1 MACILLLFALI
12 ASAPRMTETIPKMA
26 IAAATTPVGEA
37 AIDAAT
43 KRNGRVFAAYIVLL
57 IISALL
63 IAYFTWLTWDSGNKV
78 QDAIQGEAEAR
89 IGEATQKASEADE
102 RSKALEA
109 SNLIM
114 RGQVATLETKAA
126 EQQARAAK
134 AELALLELQQRLEH
148 RRISAS
154 DHKKM
159 VAALR
164 PFQGSVVNLTKLG
177 EGEAAQFAD
186 DLLSVFKEAGWSVQ
200 LTYIGLVSPPK
211 YGLSCMVN
219 ESSKE
224 GVALSA
230 ALGKLPT
237 ADVRSANLPP
247 PIVAVIFVGLK
258 PPA

>member
-1 MACILLLFALI
+1 M
-12 ASAPRMTETIPKMA
+12 ETNNSSDPEKIQ
-26 IAAATTPVGEA
+26 AAQVHHNWIFG
-37 AIDAAT
+37 
-43 KRNGRVFAAYIVLL
+43 GYVVLL
-57 IISALL
+57 TLTVIGT
-63 IAYFTWLTWDSGNKV
+63 YFVWSSGNKV
-78 QDAIQGEAEAR
+78 QDAVQADAKAR

-102 RSKALEA
+102 RTKTLEA
-109 SNLIM
+109 SNLLM
-114 RGQVATLETKAA
+114 RSQVAGLETKAA
-126 EQQARAAK
+126 EQQTRAAK

-148 RRISAS
+148 RRISAT

-159 VAALR
+159 VAALL

-177 EGEAAQFAD
+177 DGEAAQFAD

-200 LTYIGLVSPPK
+200 LTYVGLVSPPK

-247 PIVAVIFVGLK
+247 PTVADIFVGLK